1 MPSRKTKKE
10 REQTQ
15 KQSQNVRV
23 VVNIPEKKR
32 KRKRRQKPK
41 QPAPQLDYKA
51 FPQIIYGNQPL
62 TIYGSTPQQ
71 TLMEKPTRPK
81 MMLEDIGQV
90 GTEGRVEIL
99 DLPAKSEILGNL
111 EEPVALPKPFT
122 DIPFTDIPLKKD
134 RIPVSLAEIVARQ
147 KPILKMTDFYPL
159 EQPKQLMEQ
168 LEESFGVSIKD
179 ISKEGTE
186 QTPTPKTKRRTPTE
200 IRQSLFDE
208 YERLIGV
215 KSIPTVGEEAP
226 LISNKQLKKMISS
239 EKKKQQLAK
248 KSAQLI
254 QPRVSQL
261 SV

>member
-71 TLMEKPTRPK
+71 TLMEKPIRPK

-99 DLPAKSEILGNL
+99 DLPPKSEILGDL
-111 EEPVALPKPFT
+111 EEPVPLPKPFT
-122 DIPFTDIPLKKD
+122 DITPYMPLKKD
-134 RIPVSLAEIVARQ
+134 RIPVSLADIVARQ

-159 EQPKQLMEQ
+159 EQFKPKQT
-168 LEESFGVSIKD
+168 EEEFGVSIEN
-179 ISKEGTE
+179 ISREATQ
-186 QTPTPKTKRRTPTE
+186 QTPTPKTKRRTPAE

-215 KSIPTVGEEAP
+215 KRIPTVGEEAP
-226 LISNKQLKKMISS
+226 IISNKQLKKMISS
-239 EKKKQQLAK
+239 EKKKQQLAMK
-248 KSAQLI
+248 ATPLI